1 MNLIKKLLLTTS
13 LFAFAVT
20 ANAQNV
26 KPKFKE
32 ITLVGYRPND
42 STKNLAVTINIY
54 YHINADGIIHIIM
67 NEMNGLNYTGFVRD
81 TTYKLA
87 DEVISALNK
96 IFNGERK
103 LSSYMVEAKP
113 TKGTSL
119 RVPAIFTSY
128 VAVNGAADQMVL
140 SQDFF
145 CCDMNT
151 ALNRIIFARQ
161 AWVERNIG
169 VYHDNALEARI
180 LKEHLS
186 CKCIPAVE
194 APPTVKHL
202 EIKN

>member
-42 STKNLAVTINIY
+42 STKKLAVTINIY

-87 DEVISALNK
+87 DEVISTLNK

-119 RVPAIFTSY
+119 RVPAIFMGY
-128 VAVNGAADQMVL
+128 VAVNGAA
-140 SQDFF
+140 
-145 CCDMNT
+145 
-151 ALNRIIFARQ
+151 
-161 AWVERNIG
+161 
-169 VYHDNALEARI
+169 EAD
-180 LKEHLS
+180 E
-186 CKCIPAVE
+186 PA
-194 APPTVKHL
+194 
-202 EIKN
+202 